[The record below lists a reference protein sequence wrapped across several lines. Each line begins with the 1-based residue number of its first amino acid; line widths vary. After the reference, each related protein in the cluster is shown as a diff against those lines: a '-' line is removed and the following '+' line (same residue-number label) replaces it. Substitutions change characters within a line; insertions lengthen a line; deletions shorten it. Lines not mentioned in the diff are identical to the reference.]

1 MAGSLLQKRYPV
13 PKRCGISFSPH
24 APGSLPR
31 APFPAVPSALR
42 WSRCKKMGRCWREKG
57 NRRGNGAEK
66 MKGGYAMHEN
76 RRAQGDREGTWAEC
90 DLCGREIGWGESYY
104 RVGGENVCRSC
115 LADFAAQILRV
126 YEVKGG
132 EDV

>member
-1 MAGSLLQKRYPV
+1 MLSRGEPPQLWLR
-13 PKRCGISFSPH
+13 G
-24 APGSLPR
+24 LPFLAAR
-31 APFPAVPSALR
+31 R
-42 WSRCKKMGRCWREKG
+42 GRRKKMGRCWRETG
-57 NRRGNGAEK
+57 NQRGDGTEK

-76 RRAQGDREGTWAEC
+76 RRAQGNREGVWAEC
-90 DLCGREIGWGESYY
+90 DLCGGEIGWGESYY

-126 YEVKGG
+126 YEVRGG

>member
-1 MAGSLLQKRYPV
+1 MQSGARDSKTDAPEGKVSAEVGQMQK
-13 PKRCGISFSPH
+13 
-24 APGSLPR
+24 
-31 APFPAVPSALR
+31 
-42 WSRCKKMGRCWREKG
+42 
-57 NRRGNGAEK
+57 NGAVLAGKGQPEGEWRGEDE
-66 MKGGYAMHEN
+66 GGYAMHEN

-126 YEVKGG
+126 YEVRGG

>member
-1 MAGSLLQKRYPV
+1 MQSGARDSKTDAPEGKASGAAGQRQK
-13 PKRCGISFSPH
+13 
-24 APGSLPR
+24 
-31 APFPAVPSALR
+31 
-42 WSRCKKMGRCWREKG
+42 
-57 NRRGNGAEK
+57 NGAVLAGKGQPEGEWRGEDE
-66 MKGGYAMHEN
+66 GGYAMHEN

>member
-1 MAGSLLQKRYPV
+1 MTG
-13 PKRCGISFSPH
+13 
-24 APGSLPR
+24 APGEKS
-31 APFPAVPSALR
+31 SAR
-42 WSRCKKMGRCWREKG
+42 RGKCKKVGRCWREKG

-76 RRAQGDREGTWAEC
+76 RRAQGDKEGTWAEC

>member
-1 MAGSLLQKRYPV
+1 MRS
-13 PKRCGISFSPH
+13 H
-24 APGSLPR
+24 
-31 APFPAVPSALR
+31 
-42 WSRCKKMGRCWREKG
+42 
-57 NRRGNGAEK
+57 GAER
-66 MKGGYAMHEN
+66 GGAADRTAAGKEERGMAER
-76 RRAQGDREGTWAEC
+76 RRACGRRDGARAEC

>member
-1 MAGSLLQKRYPV
+1 MAGSLLQKRYPA
-13 PKRCGISFSPH
+13 PFRCGISFSPH
-24 APGSLPR
+24 TPGSLPR
-31 APFPAVPSALR
+31 ASFPAVPSALR
-42 WSRCKKMGRCWREKG
+42 WGRCKKMGRCWREKG

-66 MKGGYAMHEN
+66 MKGGYVMHEN
-76 RRAQGDREGTWAEC
+76 RRAQGDREGVWAEC

>member
-1 MAGSLLQKRYPV
+1 M
-13 PKRCGISFSPH
+13 
-24 APGSLPR
+24 
-31 APFPAVPSALR
+31 
-42 WSRCKKMGRCWREKG
+42 WTEKG

-66 MKGGYAMHEN
+66 MKGGYAMHEK
-76 RRAQGDREGTWAEC
+76 RRAQGDKEGTWAEC

-115 LADFAAQILRV
+115 LADFAAQILRG

>member
-1 MAGSLLQKRYPV
+1 MAARVSSFF
-13 PKRCGISFSPH
+13 CGAAGVCRVGRGIARQMH
-24 APGSLPR
+24 QR
-31 APFPAVPSALR
+31 ERSAAR
-42 WSRCKKMGRCWREKG
+42 WGRCKKMGRCWRKKG

>member
-1 MAGSLLQKRYPV
+1 
-13 PKRCGISFSPH
+13 
-24 APGSLPR
+24 
-31 APFPAVPSALR
+31 
-42 WSRCKKMGRCWREKG
+42 MGRCWRETG
-57 NRRGNGAEK
+57 NRRGDGAEK

-76 RRAQGDREGTWAEC
+76 RRAQGDREGVWAEC
-90 DLCGREIGWGESYY
+90 DLCGGEIGWGESYY

-126 YEVKGG
+126 YEVRGG

>member
-1 MAGSLLQKRYPV
+1 MAG
-13 PKRCGISFSPH
+13 
-24 APGSLPR
+24 
-31 APFPAVPSALR
+31 
-42 WSRCKKMGRCWREKG
+42 KG

-76 RRAQGDREGTWAEC
+76 RRAQGDKEGTWTEC

-126 YEVKGG
+126 YEVRGG

>member
-1 MAGSLLQKRYPV
+1 MAARVS
-13 PKRCGISFSPH
+13 SFF
-24 APGSLPR
+24 AARRG
-31 APFPAVPSALR
+31 
-42 WSRCKKMGRCWREKG
+42 RCKKMGRCWREKG

-126 YEVKGG
+126 YEVRGG

>member
-1 MAGSLLQKRYPV
+1 MISERIVDFNAIQINLKIRSKGEILTAMAAR
-13 PKRCGISFSPH
+13 IS
-24 APGSLPR
+24 
-31 APFPAVPSALR
+31 PFFAAR
-42 WSRCKKMGRCWREKG
+42 RGRRKKMGRCWREKG

-76 RRAQGDREGTWAEC
+76 RRAQGDREGVWAEC

-104 RVGGENVCRSC
+104 RVGGENVCRNC

-126 YEVKGG
+126 YEVRGG

>member
-1 MAGSLLQKRYPV
+1 MAARVS
-13 PKRCGISFSPH
+13 SF
-24 APGSLPR
+24 
-31 APFPAVPSALR
+31 LR
-42 WSRCKKMGRCWREKG
+42 RGGADAKKMGRRWREKG